1 MNPHEIPRR
10 LRQPAASK
18 ILMVVVDGLG
28 GLPLTPGGP
37 TELEAATTPHLD
49 ALAAEGMGGLSVPVL
64 PGLTPDCGTGHLALF
79 GYDPLEHPVSRGLS
93 EALGLDYPLQPGDV
107 AARGNFCTVNEAG
120 RIIDRRG
127 GHPSTERCVALC
139 RNLREIEL
147 PGLQVFIEPIREHR
161 FLLVLRG
168 DGLGDLVNHTDPLHI
183 DTPPLP
189 AVGADETSRRTAE
202 AVTAFVEQAAKVLG
216 PEAPT
221 NMVTL
226 RGFSRYPQ
234 LSSLGDLYSLRAA
247 ALAVYPLY
255 KGIARLAGMEVPDA
269 GNSLGE
275 QIDTLE
281 KLWDQYDFFYLHY
294 PYADSA
300 GCDGNFDGK
309 VQMLERL
316 DMQIPRLQA
325 LHPEVFIVTGDHST
339 PAKLKARSWHSV
351 PTILVSPTC
360 RTDGL
365 QAFSEAACRYG
376 GMGHFP
382 AQTLMTVAL
391 AHAGRLQKYGG

>member
-1 MNPHEIPRR
+1 MNLHEIPMR

-28 GLPLTPGGP
+28 GLPLTPDGP
-37 TELEAATTPHLD
+37 TELEAAATPHLD
-49 ALAAEGMGGLSVPVL
+49 AAAGEGQGGMSIPVL
-64 PGLTPDCGTGHLALF
+64 PGLTPDCATGHLALF
-79 GYDPLEHPVSRGLS
+79 GYDPLQYPVSRGLS
-93 EALGLDYPLQPGDV
+93 EALGLDFPLQPGDI
-107 AARGNFCTVNEAG
+107 AARGNFCTINADG
-120 RIIDRRG
+120 HIIDRRG
-127 GHPSTERCVALC
+127 GHPSTERCVTLC
-139 RNLREIEL
+139 QKLRAIDI
-147 PGLQVFIEPIREHR
+147 PGLQLFVEPIREHR

-168 DGLGDLVNHTDPLHI
+168 EGLGDGVNHTDPLHI

-189 AVGADETSRRTAE
+189 AVGADEPSRRTAE
-202 AVTAFVEQAAKVLG
+202 AVTAFVEQAAQVLST
-216 PEAPT
+216 EAPT

-226 RGFSRYPQ
+226 RGLSRYPQ
-234 LSSLGDLYSLRAA
+234 LPSLGDLYGLRAV

-255 KGIARLAGMEVPDA
+255 KGIARLAGMDVPDA

-275 QIDTLE
+275 QIDALE
-281 KLWDQYDFFYLHY
+281 KLWEKYDFFYLHY

-300 GCDGNFDGK
+300 GRDGNFEGK

-316 DMQIPRLQA
+316 DMQIPRLRA
-325 LHPEVFIVTGDHST
+325 LQPDVFIVTGDHST
-339 PAKLKARSWHSV
+339 PAKLKSRSWHSV
-351 PTILVSPTC
+351 PTILVSGNC

-376 GMGHFP
+376 GMGLFT
-382 AQTLMTVAL
+382 AKTLMTVAL